1 MNNLLGYHLH
11 QLISTENSNPAADS
25 ASDDLQSLKQMFATA
40 DQEINDVYNQ
50 IMSQLSPGAK
60 GKLKSEQIAWIKKK
74 ESSCDA
80 VTEEANRLKCLISMT
95 REKTEALNQYLSTDY
110 E

>member
-1 MNNLLGYHLH
+1 
-11 QLISTENSNPAADS
+11 
-25 ASDDLQSLKQMFATA
+25 MFATA

-60 GKLKSEQIAWIKKK
+60 GELKSEQIAWIKKK

-80 VTEEANRLKCLISMT
+80 ETEEANRLKCLISMT
-95 REKTEALNQYLSTDY
+95 RERTEALNQYLSPDH